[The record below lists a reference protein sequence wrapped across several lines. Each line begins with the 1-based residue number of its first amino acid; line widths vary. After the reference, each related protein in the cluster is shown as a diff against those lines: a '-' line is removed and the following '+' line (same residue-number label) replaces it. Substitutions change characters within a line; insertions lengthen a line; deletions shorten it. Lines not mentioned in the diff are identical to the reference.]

1 MSAKNAK
8 DAKEAK
14 IAKKWKEDNHWNG
27 CKNA

>member
-8 DAKEAK
+8 DAKAAK

-27 CKNA
+27 CKNK

>member
-27 CKNA
+27 CKNK